1 MTTQP
6 LSPLTMLLS
15 RHTRRRDVITLLG
28 GAAAAWPLAAQAQ
41 QPPMPVIGFL
51 NAASPDQFAHV
62 VAAFRIGLNE
72 LGYVEGENVTIE
84 YRWAD
89 GHYER
94 LPALATDLV
103 GRQAKVIA
111 TGSATSAALAVK
123 AATSAILIVF
133 MLGTDPVEVGLVAS
147 LSRPGVNLTGVTTLN
162 VEIAPK
168 RLEVLRE
175 LLPATNIMT
184 VLVNYSGTVEADL
197 RQVRSAAKTLGL
209 ETIHILEASTEGDLD
224 KAFST
229 LVQRRAGG
237 LVISA
242 DTFFSGQS
250 AQLAALAL
258 RHAVPTVSPYR
269 EFVTSGGL
277 MSYGASVTDLY
288 RLVGVYV
295 GRILKGEKPADLPV
309 QQATKLELII
319 NLKTAKTLGLD
330 IPPTLLARAD
340 EVIE

>member
-1 MTTQP
+1 M
-6 LSPLTMLLS
+6 
-15 RHTRRRDVITLLG
+15 RRREFITLLG
-28 GAAAAWPLAAQAQ
+28 GAAAAAWPLVARAQ
-41 QPPMPVIGFL
+41 QAAMPVVGFL

-62 VAAFRIGLNE
+62 VDAFRVGLNE
-72 LGYVEGENVTIE
+72 LGYVEGRNVTIE

-103 GRQAKVIA
+103 GRQTKVIA
-111 TGSATSAALAVK
+111 TGSATSAALAAK
-123 AATSAILIVF
+123 AATSTVPIVF
-133 MLGTDPVEVGLVAS
+133 MLGSDPVEVGLVGS
-147 LSRPGVNLTGVTTLN
+147 LSRPGGNLTGITTLN
-162 VEIAPK
+162 VEIVPK

-175 LLPATNIMT
+175 LLPATSIMA
-184 VLVNYSGTVEADL
+184 VLVNPINYSGTIEADL
-197 RQVRSAAKTLGL
+197 RQVRSAAQTLGL
-209 ETIHILEASTEGDLD
+209 QTIHVLQASTEGDLD
-224 KAFST
+224 IAFST

-250 AQLAALAL
+250 EQLAALAL

-269 EFVTSGGL
+269 EFVTAGGL
-277 MSYGASVTDLY
+277 MSYGASITDLY

-309 QQATKLELII
+309 QQATKVELIL
-319 NLKTAKTLGLD
+319 NLKTAKALGLKV
-330 IPPTLLARAD
+330 PPTLLARAD